1 MPSAHAS
8 EYCRR
13 MPDGYEVPRWD
24 KYLVLQVPSSGRW
37 MGQGRGRG
45 KGTRAI
51 VGGITK

>member
-24 KYLVLQVPSSGRW
+24 NTWYLRNLAAADGWARE
-37 MGQGRGRG
+37 GEGE
-45 KGTRAI
+45 RARER
-51 VGGITK
+51 